1 MKVSEVSRTK
11 LKDILQYRALPASYG
26 PLPHNFTVLL
36 LCGSKMLVQNVS
48 IWEPLQDI
56 DKLSHP
62 AITMEMNVQW
72 VLVVQ
77 EPCWRGCG
85 LH

>member
-1 MKVSEVSRTK
+1 MKAEVSRTK
-11 LKDILQYRALPASYG
+11 LKDIFQCRAIPTSYG
-26 PLPHNFTVLL
+26 PLLHNFTVLL
-36 LCGSKMLVQNVS
+36 LRAFKRLVQNVS
-48 IWEPLQDI
+48 IWELLQDI